1 MGNYGVYKG
10 MSIYDDNFNKVD
22 VIIVNNDPNNLT
34 LDSGIGSIALESDN
48 GKIWRKD
55 ISSWKEISSFD
66 SLNIFDFKS
75 SVIAATTETDGN
87 INLSNYTGTID
98 GVTLVNNGRYLI
110 KNQTDKT
117 KNGIYVY
124 NSTNSSFTRSSDADE
139 NSEVTGGMIVPVS
152 DGNVNRNILFMIAN
166 ADPITIG
173 TTEIEFVSIGVY
185 KAGNGININGNII
198 EVLLNN
204 NSGLQFV
211 SGKLAVKNNSS
222 SIVINTNGE
231 LEVRNYKKFNGVYIG
246 SGYVLVDSLSVTNGV
261 TVRWYVTISKSN
273 AIYSSIVNA
282 SYVNGEIGYNV
293 SSVLKVNIN
302 NFTNKPSISVSVN
315 GSAIELKI
323 KADNNDIYNITRD
336 VNE

>member
-55 ISSWKEISSFD
+55 ISSWKEISSLD

-87 INLSNYTGTID
+87 INLSNYIGTID

-231 LEVRNYKKFNGVYIG
+231 LEVRNYKKFNGVYTG

-282 SYVNGEIGYNV
+282 SYVNGEIDYNV